1 MSYPPRRPTTK
12 DKDRISLSAS
22 KDRAGYYFSN
32 LKPRTIHEAGRNITI
47 KDMNWSPPGTRI
59 ACALSDKLV
68 RVWNP
73 DKPEVRNSTELKGHT
88 MPPCAVV
95 WNPTHSDLLASCS
108 PDGTVRFWD
117 YRIKASLGVVAT
129 GGENIALAWHPSG
142 ETVVV
147 ATRDDKLYIIT
158 TATKTISNMHSLP
171 TSVHSV
177 MFSNNGETL
186 LLSTVEGTVLFYSF
200 PDLKPIHSIEAH
212 ASAALCMELDQ
223 RGVHLAVGGSDAVV
237 GIWDT
242 NEWICT
248 RMLRGMDAPVKSV
261 GFSFDGQ
268 FICAGSDEKD
278 SHDIQIVHVDSG
290 DVVHTYHTP
299 HPVTNV
305 KWHPHRYTL
314 AYSGDPSGMRIILQ
328 SNDMLK

>member
-22 KDRAGYYFSN
+22 KDRGTVVPTMDDSSLPLTPASAGYYFSN

-59 ACALSDKLV
+59 ACALSDKVV

-108 PDGTVRFWD
+108 PDGTVKFWD
-117 YRIKASLGVVAT
+117 YRIKACLGTVTT

-147 ATRDDKLYIIT
+147 ATRVCWIGSYIT
-158 TATKTISNMHSLP
+158 TREDRADKGNRMIS
-171 TSVHSV
+171 
-177 MFSNNGETL
+177 FTL
-186 LLSTVEGTVLFYSF
+186 LLLRQRRLRIRIRYLLRFTR
-200 PDLKPIHSIEAH
+200 
-212 ASAALCMELDQ
+212 LCFRIMERRYFCLQ
-223 RGVHLAVGGSDAVV
+223 
-237 GIWDT
+237 
-242 NEWICT
+242 
-248 RMLRGMDAPVKSV
+248 LRGLCCS
-261 GFSFDGQ
+261 
-268 FICAGSDEKD
+268 I
-278 SHDIQIVHVDSG
+278 
-290 DVVHTYHTP
+290 
-299 HPVTNV
+299 
-305 KWHPHRYTL
+305 
-314 AYSGDPSGMRIILQ
+314 PSRI
-328 SNDMLK
+328 